1 MRKEV
6 VQALSTLGRSAGL
19 KGFELVKDVRLEAGG
34 LWTPTDE
41 ECILTPTFKLKRKQ
55 VLCSSVQ
62 QFGLPYMSNS
72 FWQAKDRYQAEI
84 DEMYASVKVSG
95 TTFGLCSSD
104 KVKKV
109 FSCNGAGCR
118 KDGRASCLSRK
129 NKEL

>member
-1 MRKEV
+1 MCGSDAVRKEV

-62 QFGLPYMSNS
+62 QFGLPFMCNS
-72 FWQAKDRYQAEI
+72 HFRRLRTVTRLKSMRC
-84 DEMYASVKVSG
+84 M
-95 TTFGLCSSD
+95 L
-104 KVKKV
+104 
-109 FSCNGAGCR
+109 
-118 KDGRASCLSRK
+118 L
-129 NKEL
+129 